1 MEPGE
6 WALQAL
12 DMIESEIRA
21 VVHSET
27 PLAPKSETDMELAS
41 LIQKIG
47 ATSIVEIEKIIGE
60 LQEAKDFLQSEGE
73 RIQRETAHY
82 VKFTQLASSSVKI
95 IFDTVSG
102 WREAGHPIRN
112 QSRSHE
118 FEITPSP
125 AEDNTG
131 RE

>member
-1 MEPGE
+1 MEPGSDDRD
-6 WALQAL
+6 L
-12 DMIESEIRA
+12 I
-21 VVHSET
+21 HSKASSPPKT
-27 PLAPKSETDMELAS
+27 DADVAP
-41 LIQKIG
+41 LIQKVG
-47 ATSIVEIEKIIGE
+47 APSIAQIEKLIGE
-60 LQEAKDFLQSEGE
+60 LHEARNLLEAEGE